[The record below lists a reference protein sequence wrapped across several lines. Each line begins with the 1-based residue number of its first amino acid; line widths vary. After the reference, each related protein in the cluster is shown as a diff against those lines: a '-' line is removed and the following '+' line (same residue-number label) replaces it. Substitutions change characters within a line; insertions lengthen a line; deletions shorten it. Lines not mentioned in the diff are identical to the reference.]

1 MKFRLF
7 QKKLEQDQIIIDR
20 SRLVELEATEAR
32 YQQFVQDNPLAYA
45 QQIVTNASNVNKA
58 SANRMTSITESSEL
72 VGYFIDQSNDIER
85 LSADSYRSATQTADT
100 ASQAILKLHSVMEQI
115 HDSKVQICEFTK
127 LLNSLEQNNQNIGK
141 LVDSIKGIAAQ
152 TNLLALNAAIEAAR
166 AGEHGRGF
174 AVVADEVRSLA
185 NTATESADSISFE
198 MKSIMDISAQV
209 MEKQREVEQ
218 VIHYSAEIAEKTVS
232 DMESLVQMSGESQ
245 RSVAN
250 VIESVQKQLSDSHTI
265 QSNMHRLVE
274 DTRTAL
280 SLSGSNHELAKQI
293 TQALIDVK

>member
-7 QKKLEQDQIIIDR
+7 QKTLEQDQIIIDR

-72 VGYFIDQSNDIER
+72 VGYFIEQSNDIER

>member
-72 VGYFIDQSNDIER
+72 VGYFIEQSNDIER

-274 DTRTAL
+274 DTKTAL

>member
-72 VGYFIDQSNDIER
+72 VGYFIEQSNDIER

>member
-20 SRLVELEATEAR
+20 SRLAELEATEAR

-72 VGYFIDQSNDIER
+72 VGYFIEQSNDIER

>member
-72 VGYFIDQSNDIER
+72 VGYFIEQSNDIER

-280 SLSGSNHELAKQI
+280 LLSGSNHELAKQI

>member
-45 QQIVTNASNVNKA
+45 QQIVTNANNVNKA

-72 VGYFIDQSNDIER
+72 VGYFIEQSNDIER

>member
-32 YQQFVQDNPLAYA
+32 YQQFVQDNPLVYA

-72 VGYFIDQSNDIER
+72 VGYFIEQSNDIER

-209 MEKQREVEQ
+209 MEKQKEVEQ

-265 QSNMHRLVE
+265 QSNMHHLVE

>member
-45 QQIVTNASNVNKA
+45 QQIVTNASNVNKV

-72 VGYFIDQSNDIER
+72 VGYFIEQSNDIER

>member
-1 MKFRLF
+1 
-7 QKKLEQDQIIIDR
+7 
-20 SRLVELEATEAR
+20 
-32 YQQFVQDNPLAYA
+32 
-45 QQIVTNASNVNKA
+45 
-58 SANRMTSITESSEL
+58 MTSITESSEL
-72 VGYFIDQSNDIER
+72 VGYFIEQSNDIER

>member
-20 SRLVELEATEAR
+20 SRLVELEATEVR
-32 YQQFVQDNPLAYA
+32 YQQFVQDNPLVYA

-72 VGYFIDQSNDIER
+72 VGYFIEQSNDIER

-209 MEKQREVEQ
+209 MEKQKEVEQ

>member
-1 MKFRLF
+1 MKLRLF

-72 VGYFIDQSNDIER
+72 VGYFIEQSNDIER

>member
-20 SRLVELEATEAR
+20 SRLAELEATEAR

-58 SANRMTSITESSEL
+58 SANRMISITESSEL
-72 VGYFIDQSNDIER
+72 VGYFIEQSNDIER

>member
-20 SRLVELEATEAR
+20 SRLAELEATEAR

-72 VGYFIDQSNDIER
+72 VGYFIEQSNDIEH

>member
-72 VGYFIDQSNDIER
+72 VGYFIEQSNDIER

-209 MEKQREVEQ
+209 MEKQKEVEQ
-218 VIHYSAEIAEKTVS
+218 VIHYSAEIAERTVS

>member
-72 VGYFIDQSNDIER
+72 VGYFIEQSNDIER

-166 AGEHGRGF
+166 AGEYGRGF

>member
-72 VGYFIDQSNDIER
+72 VGYFIEQSNDIER

-100 ASQAILKLHSVMEQI
+100 ASKAILKLHSVMEQI

-209 MEKQREVEQ
+209 MEKQKEVEQ

-232 DMESLVQMSGESQ
+232 DMESLVQMSGESK

>member
-7 QKKLEQDQIIIDR
+7 QKTLEQDQIIIDR

-72 VGYFIDQSNDIER
+72 VGYFIEQSNDIER

-209 MEKQREVEQ
+209 MEKQKEVEQ

>member
-72 VGYFIDQSNDIER
+72 VGYFIEQSNDIER

-100 ASQAILKLHSVMEQI
+100 ASKAILKLHSVMEQI

-209 MEKQREVEQ
+209 MEKQKEVEQ

-265 QSNMHRLVE
+265 QSNMHHLVE

>member
-7 QKKLEQDQIIIDR
+7 QKKLEQDQITIDR

-72 VGYFIDQSNDIER
+72 VGYFIEQSNDIER

-209 MEKQREVEQ
+209 MEKQKEVEQ

>member
-20 SRLVELEATEAR
+20 SRLAELEATEAR

-72 VGYFIDQSNDIER
+72 VGYFIEQSNDIER

-293 TQALIDVK
+293 TQALIDV

>member
-72 VGYFIDQSNDIER
+72 VGYFIEQSNDIER

-115 HDSKVQICEFTK
+115 HYSKVQICEFTK

-152 TNLLALNAAIEAAR
+152 TNLLALN
-166 AGEHGRGF
+166 
-174 AVVADEVRSLA
+174 
-185 NTATESADSISFE
+185 FE

>member
-20 SRLVELEATEAR
+20 SRLAELEATEAR
-32 YQQFVQDNPLAYA
+32 YQQFVQDNPLVYA

-72 VGYFIDQSNDIER
+72 VGYFIEQSNDIER

-232 DMESLVQMSGESQ
+232 DMESLVLMSGESQ

>member
-72 VGYFIDQSNDIER
+72 VGYFIEQSNDIER

-209 MEKQREVEQ
+209 MEKQKEVEQ

-265 QSNMHRLVE
+265 QSHMHRLVE

>member
-72 VGYFIDQSNDIER
+72 VGYFIEQSNDIER

-166 AGEHGRGF
+166 AGEYGRGF

-232 DMESLVQMSGESQ
+232 DMESLVQMSVESQ

>member
-20 SRLVELEATEAR
+20 SRLAELEATEAR

-72 VGYFIDQSNDIER
+72 VGYFIEQSNDIER

-209 MEKQREVEQ
+209 MEKQKEVEQ

>member
-7 QKKLEQDQIIIDR
+7 QRKLEQDQIIIDR
-20 SRLVELEATEAR
+20 SRLAELEATEAR

-72 VGYFIDQSNDIER
+72 VGYFIEQSNDIER

-232 DMESLVQMSGESQ
+232 DMESLVLMSGESQ

>member
-1 MKFRLF
+1 MKFRRF

-32 YQQFVQDNPLAYA
+32 YQQFVQDNPLVYA

-72 VGYFIDQSNDIER
+72 VGYFIEQSNDIER

-209 MEKQREVEQ
+209 MEKQKEVEQ

>member
-72 VGYFIDQSNDIER
+72 VGYFIEQSNDIER

-115 HDSKVQICEFTK
+115 HDSKVQICDFTK

>member
-72 VGYFIDQSNDIER
+72 VGYFIEQSNDIER

-127 LLNSLEQNNQNIGK
+127 LLNSLEKNNQNIGK

-209 MEKQREVEQ
+209 MEKQKEVEQ
-218 VIHYSAEIAEKTVS
+218 VIHYSAEIAERTVS

>member
-72 VGYFIDQSNDIER
+72 VGYFIEQSNDIER

-127 LLNSLEQNNQNIGK
+127 LLNSLEKNNQNIGK

>member
-7 QKKLEQDQIIIDR
+7 QKKSEQDQIIIDR

-72 VGYFIDQSNDIER
+72 VGYFIEQSNDIER

-100 ASQAILKLHSVMEQI
+100 ASKAILKLHSVMEQI

-209 MEKQREVEQ
+209 MEKQKEVEQ

>member
-1 MKFRLF
+1 
-7 QKKLEQDQIIIDR
+7 
-20 SRLVELEATEAR
+20 
-32 YQQFVQDNPLAYA
+32 
-45 QQIVTNASNVNKA
+45 
-58 SANRMTSITESSEL
+58 MTSITESSEL
-72 VGYFIDQSNDIER
+72 VGYFIEQSNDIER

-209 MEKQREVEQ
+209 MEKQKEVEQ

-265 QSNMHRLVE
+265 QSNMHHLVE

>member
-20 SRLVELEATEAR
+20 SRLAELEATEAR

-72 VGYFIDQSNDIER
+72 VGYFIEQSNDIER

-209 MEKQREVEQ
+209 MEKQKEVEQ

-265 QSNMHRLVE
+265 QSNMHHLVE

>member
-20 SRLVELEATEAR
+20 SRLAELEATEAR

-72 VGYFIDQSNDIER
+72 VGYFIEQSNDIER

-100 ASQAILKLHSVMEQI
+100 ASKAILKLHSVMEQI

>member
-7 QKKLEQDQIIIDR
+7 KKKLEQDQIIIDR

-72 VGYFIDQSNDIER
+72 VGYFIEQSNDIER

>member
-32 YQQFVQDNPLAYA
+32 YQQFVQNNPLAYA

-72 VGYFIDQSNDIER
+72 VGYFIEQSNDIER

>member
-32 YQQFVQDNPLAYA
+32 YQQFVQDNPLVYA

-72 VGYFIDQSNDIER
+72 VGYFIEQSNDIER

-209 MEKQREVEQ
+209 MEKQKEVEQ

>member
-7 QKKLEQDQIIIDR
+7 QKKIEQDQIIIDR
-20 SRLVELEATEAR
+20 SRLAELEATEAR

-72 VGYFIDQSNDIER
+72 VGYFIEQSNDIER

>member
-72 VGYFIDQSNDIER
+72 VGYFIEQSNDIER

-209 MEKQREVEQ
+209 MEKQKEVEQ

-250 VIESVQKQLSDSHTI
+250 VIESVKKQLSDSHTI

>member
-72 VGYFIDQSNDIER
+72 VGYFIEQSNDIER

-265 QSNMHRLVE
+265 QSNMHHLVE